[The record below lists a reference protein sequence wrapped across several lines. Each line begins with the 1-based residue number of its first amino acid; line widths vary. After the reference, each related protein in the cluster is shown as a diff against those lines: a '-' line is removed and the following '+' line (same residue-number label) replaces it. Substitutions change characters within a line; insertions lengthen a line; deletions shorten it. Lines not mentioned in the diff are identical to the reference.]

1 MGNSMEDKRRY
12 QRWQLGFY
20 LQVFDQKSNFPLGDI
35 HNISQGGMLLLG
47 RKPLQQDKSYELW
60 MEAPL
65 ESGMTDRVIFEAT
78 CVWVKNSDHGG
89 QFENGLEYKPLND
102 NAAAFFAELIEYIS
116 AKHR

>member
-1 MGNSMEDKRRY
+1 MEDKRRY

-20 LQVFDQKSNFPLGDI
+20 LQVFDQKSNFPLGEI

-47 RKPLQQDKSYELW
+47 RKPLQKDMRYELW

-65 ESGMTDRVIFEAT
+65 ESGMTDRVVFEAT
-78 CVWVKNSDHGG
+78 CVWVKNAAHGS
-89 QFENGLEYKPLND
+89 QFESGLEYKALHG
-102 NAAAFFAELIEYIS
+102 NAAGFFSELIDYIS